1 MWLYSPSASPDVWRP
16 DDCEPRPELC
26 IDDRDPPASADV
38 ALSTCTSPMST
49 AVVLFVSTSGV
60 QPNALQV
67 ANTTFWRSSTL
78 ERRPLAKVG
87 FALSVALYLFAHAIA
102 ALSLATMYT
111 TTHVWSLT
119 IGTRSAVVLR
129 SALVAGLLFVS
140 AYVSGAPI
148 AFLCGVLVG
157 LLYATLN

>member
-1 MWLYSPSASPDVWRP
+1 MCLRRDNVVTGLPRVP
-16 DDCEPRPELC
+16 CEDE
-26 IDDRDPPASADV
+26 
-38 ALSTCTSPMST
+38 T
-49 AVVLFVSTSGV
+49 
-60 QPNALQV
+60 LQGLLHQL
-67 ANTTFWRSSTL
+67 RTL

-111 TTHVWSLT
+111 TTYVWSLT

>member
-1 MWLYSPSASPDVWRP
+1 MAEAIEGLG
-16 DDCEPRPELC
+16 DDETLQ
-26 IDDRDPPASADV
+26 
-38 ALSTCTSPMST
+38 AL
-49 AVVLFVSTSGV
+49 LH
-60 QPNALQV
+60 QL
-67 ANTTFWRSSTL
+67 RTL

-87 FALSVALYLFAHAIA
+87 FALSVALYLFASAIA
-102 ALSLATMYT
+102 VLSLATIYT